1 MVGRVVDPLLVDD
14 GDPGDAAQPQQAPKV
29 LRRARH
35 PRHVEREHRAGLSVG
50 DRAGHIAEPTPPVG
64 RRRTARLVLVDDLDR
79 LRRPAQGERALP
91 EVVLHHRRL
100 LMVQHLRHRGL
111 PHVHERPSG
120 QLRRLE
126 LSFHRRPRVC
136 RPPRRPARGGPAC
149 PTRGGSSPARWGTA
163 APSVGAASP
172 FSFRASASTASSFS
186 DASRRLIRAP
196 TQAASSRS
204 APGAKRTGRP
214 CTVSAAGRGAR
225 SVHAIGRSL
234 SWPSGCSTRSAWR
247 P

>member
-50 DRAGHIAEPTPPVG
+50 DRAGHIAEPAPPVG

-100 LMVQHLRHRGL
+100 LMVQHLRHR
-111 PHVHERPSG
+111 
-120 QLRRLE
+120 
-126 LSFHRRPRVC
+126 
-136 RPPRRPARGGPAC
+136 
-149 PTRGGSSPARWGTA
+149 
-163 APSVGAASP
+163 
-172 FSFRASASTASSFS
+172 
-186 DASRRLIRAP
+186 
-196 TQAASSRS
+196 
-204 APGAKRTGRP
+204 
-214 CTVSAAGRGAR
+214 
-225 SVHAIGRSL
+225 
-234 SWPSGCSTRSAWR
+234 
-247 P
+247 